1 MAKTATTHARMDP
14 EIKREA
20 EKIIKNMGLSIS
32 AAHEMFYRQ
41 IIAHQGLPFEL
52 RIPNKETLEAMDEA
66 RQGIGR
72 GYSTVQNM
80 IEDL

>member
-20 EKIIKNMGLSIS
+20 ERIIKDMGLSIS

-41 IIAHQGLPFEL
+41 IIAHQGLPFDL
-52 RIPNKETLEAMDEA
+52 RIPNKETLAAIEEA
-66 RQGIGR
+66 RQGIGTK
-72 GYSTVQNM
+72 YSTVQEM
-80 IEDL
+80 LEDL